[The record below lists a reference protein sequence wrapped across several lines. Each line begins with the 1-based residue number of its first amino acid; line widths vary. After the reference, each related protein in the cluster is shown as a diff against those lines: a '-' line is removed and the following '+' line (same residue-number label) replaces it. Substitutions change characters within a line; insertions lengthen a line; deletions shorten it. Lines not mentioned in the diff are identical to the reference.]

1 MPFQFKCMG
10 TLRYRTDI
18 VVDVVTRSP
27 GRCSVMCKLCVVLLS
42 CAMPNTVYSTL
53 VLSVRLSVGLFIF
66 VHPSVAFII
75 CIKV

>member
-18 VVDVVTRSP
+18 VVDVETRSA
-27 GRCSVMCKLCVVLLS
+27 GRCSVMCKLYVVLLS

-53 VLSVRLSVGLFIF
+53 VLSIRLSVGLFIF